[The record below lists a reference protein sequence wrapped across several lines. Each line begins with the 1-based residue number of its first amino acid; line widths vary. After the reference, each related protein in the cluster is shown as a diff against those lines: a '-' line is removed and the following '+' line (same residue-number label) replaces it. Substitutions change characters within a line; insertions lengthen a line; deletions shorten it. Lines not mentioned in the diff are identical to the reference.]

1 MEWPSLISIR
11 AALNDLMLGFDND
24 FDDGFSLEG
33 RVCLVFKKI
42 EGKKIYKKKLKI
54 KTPNS
59 FFKYSLMNNIQVIS
73 IHYINC
79 EFNF

>member
-11 AALNDLMLGFDND
+11 AALNALMLGFDND

-42 EGKKIYKKKLKI
+42 EGKKI
-54 KTPNS
+54 
-59 FFKYSLMNNIQVIS
+59 
-73 IHYINC
+73 
-79 EFNF
+79 